1 MRPRISTYTN
11 SEGIEYTK
19 IEYSNCRE
27 NHEYKEYDGINDSYV
42 NSCLDLSIALP
53 SKMVGRI
60 LSLFKNSNSRR

>member
-11 SEGIEYTK
+11 SEGVEYTK

-27 NHEYKEYDGINDSYV
+27 KRKYNKYDDINDSYV

-53 SKMVGRI
+53 SEMAVRI
-60 LSLFKNSNSRR
+60 LSLFKNSRD